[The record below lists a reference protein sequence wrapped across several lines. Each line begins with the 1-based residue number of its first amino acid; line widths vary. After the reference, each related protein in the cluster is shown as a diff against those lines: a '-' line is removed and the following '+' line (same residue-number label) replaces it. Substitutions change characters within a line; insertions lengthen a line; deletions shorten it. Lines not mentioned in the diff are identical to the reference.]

1 MKDIKYLIGFLF
13 LAATGVMIWFLF
25 KKPRSVPFE
34 PPIDEPPIDEPP
46 IDEPPID
53 EPPIDVIGRAVE
65 YIVVYL
71 FTKNVNTNLERTTE
85 KRMTVMARSKEEAMQ
100 KATNSLSETVNI
112 LVDRFIVVRAYKKQR

>member
-25 KKPRSVPFE
+25 KKPRSVPF
-34 PPIDEPPIDEPP
+34 
-46 IDEPPID
+46 EPPID